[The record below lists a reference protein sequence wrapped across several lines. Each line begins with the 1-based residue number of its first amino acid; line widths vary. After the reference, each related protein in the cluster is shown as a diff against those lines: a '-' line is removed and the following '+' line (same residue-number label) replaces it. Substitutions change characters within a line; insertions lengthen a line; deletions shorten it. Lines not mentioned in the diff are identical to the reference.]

1 MIGPSAPNGPPVPIA
16 IAAEIGFRMATRGWI
31 RLPLTPADMRTK
43 RAALAK
49 YTTQQHAMKW
59 FLDGFVRTNELFSR
73 PAATRVV
80 LPLKHDPC
88 S

>member
-1 MIGPSAPNGPPVPIA
+1 M
-16 IAAEIGFRMATRGWI
+16 AA
-31 RLPLTPADMRTK
+31 K

-49 YTTQQHAMKW
+49 FRTQQHAMKW
-59 FLDGFVRTNELFSR
+59 FLDGFVRTNEMFSR

-80 LPLKHDPC
+80 LPLKHDHC